1 MRLSARVDYALRAVI
16 ELARGGESPITAD
29 RIARAQ
35 EIPPKFCE
43 SILLQLRRGGIVYAQ
58 RGPEGGYWLAKPAST
73 LTLVEIIEV
82 IDGPLGSP
90 RTQAEGSLQKVWAAL
105 ENAERRILT
114 EVTIEHVINGKLP
127 DSVTELG
134 VIAV

>member
-1 MRLSARVDYALRAVI
+1 M
-16 ELARGGESPITAD
+16 
-29 RIARAQ
+29 
-35 EIPPKFCE
+35 
-43 SILLQLRRGGIVYAQ
+43 
-58 RGPEGGYWLAKPAST
+58 
-73 LTLVEIIEV
+73 